1 MYNNA
6 SNYSFIS
13 IDDTK
18 QKNKN
23 KNNKY
28 KNISYISPIK
38 RDNIFNNVSTYRL
51 QKIIPII
58 IVIVIIIIK
67 VILCYLL
74 ILIQK

>member
-6 SNYSFIS
+6 SNYLFIS
-13 IDDTK
+13 KDDTK
-18 QKNKN
+18 QKYKH